1 MNRRVLLEPAAETV
15 CIENSV
21 PPLIFE
27 LPPEEGR
34 RVLEKAQDAPVYMYP
49 AQVEASM
56 VETGHWGSIPVYRV
70 TPINSEFAENVIF
83 YIHGESWP
91 PGPAVRSFFRNT
103 PGLPRR
109 VTRLPLSSA
118 TAYSASCPSCLNR
131 WEEG

>member
-83 YIHGESWP
+83 TEPAGYSGVSIRMRSW
-91 PGPAVRSFFRNT
+91 
-103 PGLPRR
+103 
-109 VTRLPLSSA
+109 
-118 TAYSASCPSCLNR
+118 
-131 WEEG
+131 